1 MIKTYKS
8 RNPKK
13 KKKQQKESKRER
25 RRRQGKSEKYS
36 QRWQFAKWSY
46 TNFI

>member
-25 RRRQGKSEKYS
+25 EGEGKANQRNIANVGSS
-36 QRWQFAKWSY
+36 QSGATQ
-46 TNFI
+46 I